1 MFLMKRELLPTRKL
15 RADGE
20 RIIDDDLRQVSP
32 LLWRHVMICRQYK
45 FDFRRFETAP
55 SLESVAY

>member
-1 MFLMKRELLPTRKL
+1 L

-20 RIIDDDLRQVSP
+20 WIIDDDLRQVSP
-32 LLWRHVMICRQYK
+32 LLWRHIMICRQNN
-45 FDFRRFETAP
+45 FDFRRFETAL